1 MASLRNMS
9 RKNGT
14 AYVQVLYRLN
24 GKQTSTSFEDAASAA
39 KFRDLVDA
47 VGPVKALA
55 SVAADPALSTMTVE
69 QWVAHYIEH
78 RTGLAKSTLADYRSY
93 AKHDINPT
101 LGPIPLKALSRDDV
115 AKWTLAM
122 AAAGKSGK
130 TITNKATFL
139 SAALNGA
146 VEAGH
151 IPSNPAAGHRM
162 PRTEKKD
169 MMCMSRAE
177 FGKLLEVITE
187 RWRPLVEFLVV
198 SGCRWSE
205 ATALRPSDIDCEHGT
220 VRITRTWKR
229 TYAKGGYEL
238 GPPKS
243 KRSVRTINVPKSVL
257 AKLDLTNEWVFVNK
271 TGGPVWGNGF
281 HERVWQPAVEK
292 VWRSKDADGHPLPPE
307 KVPPR
312 PRIQTARR
320 QSRGMPAAACI
331 TDLR

>member
-1 MASLRNMS
+1 MT
-9 RKNGT
+9 RKSGT

-47 VGPVKALA
+47 IGPVKALA
-55 SVAADPALSTMTVE
+55 TVAADPALSTMTVE

-169 MMCMSRAE
+169 MVCMSHAE
-177 FGKLLEVITE
+177 FALLPRT
-187 RWRPLVEFLVV
+187 RVV
-198 SGCRWSE
+198 G
-205 ATALRPSDIDCEHGT
+205 
-220 VRITRTWKR
+220 
-229 TYAKGGYEL
+229 
-238 GPPKS
+238 
-243 KRSVRTINVPKSVL
+243 
-257 AKLDLTNEWVFVNK
+257 
-271 TGGPVWGNGF
+271 
-281 HERVWQPAVEK
+281 
-292 VWRSKDADGHPLPPE
+292 
-307 KVPPR
+307 
-312 PRIQTARR
+312 
-320 QSRGMPAAACI
+320 
-331 TDLR
+331 